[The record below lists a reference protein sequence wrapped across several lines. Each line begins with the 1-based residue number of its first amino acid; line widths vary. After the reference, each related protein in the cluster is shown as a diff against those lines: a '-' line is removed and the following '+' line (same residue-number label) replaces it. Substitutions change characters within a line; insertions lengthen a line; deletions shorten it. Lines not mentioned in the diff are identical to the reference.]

1 MYSGWSQRPVM
12 QYGGGYQQDM
22 DEMYL
27 DEDEINQILA
37 MGGQIEYLD

>member
-1 MYSGWSQRPVM
+1 MA
-12 QYGGGYQQDM
+12 YGGGYQQDM
-22 DEMYL
+22 DDAMYL